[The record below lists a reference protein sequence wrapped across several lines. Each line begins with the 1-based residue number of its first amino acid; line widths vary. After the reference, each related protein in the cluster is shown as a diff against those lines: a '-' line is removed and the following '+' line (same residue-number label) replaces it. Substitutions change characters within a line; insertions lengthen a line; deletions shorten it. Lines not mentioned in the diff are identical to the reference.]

1 MDLPIDD
8 RLPSQL
14 MAVPFTSE
22 VWSEEQQKY
31 ELKRRIAIARS
42 DMNYDPPS
50 FKPNPDDVIVAVPP
64 KNGMT
69 WILHICHQIRMQ
81 GQEPDFEDQIDV
93 LTWIEGSEHLF
104 RIDPAAKKQPAKPHI
119 FFTHLTFPI
128 RPAGGRQVYC
138 FRDQA
143 DAVVS
148 AYYYFNSGLLLRSR
162 VSLSV
167 FAQTRLEEV
176 EKRLRDLV
184 LWWEHRHDD
193 DILLLFFDDLK
204 EDHKVCV
211 QRIAKFMQVKCDEDV
226 IARVVHTTSHA
237 EMARH
242 SSKFH
247 TRQLAVRVAEEIGE
261 VLPHESET
269 ISRVRKDGGKSG
281 EGRLLLS
288 TDVQQSIDQL
298 WQNIVGAK
306 LGFKNLNEM
315 RDSWKR
321 EQT

>member
-1 MDLPIDD
+1 
-8 RLPSQL
+8 
-14 MAVPFTSE
+14 
-22 VWSEEQQKY
+22 
-31 ELKRRIAIARS
+31 
-42 DMNYDPPS
+42 
-50 FKPNPDDVIVAVPP
+50 
-64 KNGMT
+64 
-69 WILHICHQIRMQ
+69 
-81 GQEPDFEDQIDV
+81 
-93 LTWIEGSEHLF
+93 
-104 RIDPAAKKQPAKPHI
+104 
-119 FFTHLTFPI
+119 
-128 RPAGGRQVYC
+128 
-138 FRDQA
+138 
-143 DAVVS
+143 
-148 AYYYFNSGLLLRSR
+148 
-162 VSLSV
+162 
-167 FAQTRLEEV
+167 
-176 EKRLRDLV
+176 
-184 LWWEHRHDD
+184 
-193 DILLLFFDDLK
+193 
-204 EDHKVCV
+204 
-211 QRIAKFMQVKCDEDV
+211 MQVKCDEDV